1 MATQPADRIAEA
13 PITKDKLL
21 KDMSEWLATGDYE
34 EVIHWFLD
42 KHGDNEEI
50 VKDLY
55 DSMLCALGEIYG

>member
-13 PITKDKLL
+13 PITKEKLL
-21 KDMSEWLATGDYE
+21 HDMSQWLAVGDYE
-34 EVIHWFLD
+34 EVIIWFLN

-55 DSMLCALGEIYG
+55 ESMQCALGEIYG

>member
-1 MATQPADRIAEA
+1 MATQPADRNAEA

-21 KDMSEWLATGDYE
+21 KDMREWLATGDYE
-34 EVIHWFLD
+34 EVVIWFLD

-55 DSMLCALGEIYG
+55 DSMLIVLGEIYG

>member
-1 MATQPADRIAEA
+1 MATQPADRNAEA

-21 KDMSEWLATGDYE
+21 KDMREWLATGDNE
-34 EVIHWFLD
+34 EVVSWFLD

-55 DSMLCALGEIYG
+55 DSMLIVLGEIYG

>member
-13 PITKDKLL
+13 PITKEKLL
-21 KDMSEWLATGDYE
+21 HDMSQWLAVGDYE
-34 EVIHWFLD
+34 EVIISFLD

-55 DSMLCALGEIYG
+55 ESLLYVLGEIY